1 MTRNK
6 TISDEA
12 VLDALLSLILTIGPD
27 NLTFAKAAGACGLAP
42 ATLVQ
47 RYGDRQG
54 LVRSILLRSWDRL
67 DADTA
72 AADAELP
79 VTVAG
84 AVDLLMRLM
93 PPELADQNASDG
105 LLLLREDVRDPV
117 LRARGARWARQ
128 IVEALGRRLSAEP
141 QEAERLGSQ
150 LACVW
155 QGAHTWW
162 AFTQAEPFEVAMRR
176 VLEDWC
182 RSVIPM
188 RLAN

>member
-27 NLTFAKAAGACGLAP
+27 NLTFAKAAGACGLAA

-79 VTVAG
+79 ITVAG

-117 LRARGARWARQ
+117 LRARGARWARE
-128 IVEALGRRLSAEP
+128 IVKVLGRRLAADP
-141 QEAERLGSQ
+141 QQAERLGWQ
-150 LACVW
+150 MACVW

-162 AFTQAEPFEVAMRR
+162 AFTQDEPFEAAMRR

-182 RSVIPM
+182 RSAVPPHP
-188 RLAN
+188 AG